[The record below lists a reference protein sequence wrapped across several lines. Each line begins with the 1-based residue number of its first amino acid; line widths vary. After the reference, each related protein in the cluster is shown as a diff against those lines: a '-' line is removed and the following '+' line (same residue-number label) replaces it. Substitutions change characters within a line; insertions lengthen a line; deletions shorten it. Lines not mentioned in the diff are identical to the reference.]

1 MKLFKKLAL
10 LTLVVSSFA
19 SANEMEI
26 SAQKQAV
33 SNNTKVQTYIGN
45 VRISFADDNQP
56 ETRAAVMRFE
66 DGKTVMEGDVEIILN
81 NAVAIADKVTYIS
94 SNNGLVAKMDKVTFT
109 FK

>member
-1 MKLFKKLAL
+1 MKLYKKLAL
-10 LTLVVSSFA
+10 LTLAVSNFV

-26 SAQKQAV
+26 SAQKQVV
-33 SNNTKVQTYIGN
+33 SKDTKVQTYIGD

-56 ETRAAVMRFE
+56 ETKAAVMRFE
-66 DGKTVMEGDVEIILN
+66 NGKTVMEGDVEIILK
-81 NAVAIADKVTYIS
+81 NAVAVADKVTYTT